1 MSDINK
7 IQTKLSNLPDFE
19 DLNRTLSSYYEV
31 DSEVLQDNL
40 TNTFNLTNFDF
51 INLRFVNAF
60 INAQASLYS
69 NSFTRQLDY
78 ENQID
83 IDILNNALMESER
96 YYHLFKRSAI
106 FIDYNVDNTNYDYI
120 RALDP
125 TIYFVDV
132 DTNNVYLKDGND
144 VLLFESVSKTKVNIY
159 SKTIGF
165 QQEIS
170 YYDITKSIED
180 NGYTYQSNLDNM
192 PIIEVS
198 YNRIP
203 VALKSQ
209 LITLEENQI
218 NSISWGL
225 FNANPKLLMQST
237 LETGMKPADLMPL
250 FEQYGKTNKMVLLG
264 QGDKLNVFDT
274 GDITVLKDLLLV
286 YKDIVVQKALTL
298 GVDKNSLIASDKVES
313 GESKKVGLSYIN
325 NIRKNYMFTFKIFDR
340 KVIDLM
346 EKMKYKISNYGGIV
360 YNDIE
365 IVRTKED
372 SIVYANEMYN
382 SGYWTFEDSYAY
394 IHQISVELASEE
406 IKSKGLTPSN
416 NYFLNDN
423 DK

>member
-1 MSDINK
+1 MNDINK
-7 IQTKLSNLPDFE
+7 IQTKLSNIPDFE

-237 LETGMKPADLMPL
+237 LETGKKPLDLIPL

-346 EKMKYKISNYGGIV
+346 EKMKYKISNYNGIV
-360 YNDIE
+360 FSDIE

-372 SIVYANEMYN
+372 SIIYANEMYN
-382 SGYWTFEDSYAY
+382 SGYWTFEESYAY
-394 IHQISVELASEE
+394 IHQISVELAYEE

-416 NYFLNDN
+416 NYFLDN